1 MWWKALFLFLA
12 FSLTAGPAEGGEFHL
27 VCPLNCEH
35 QRPLYVASA
44 GLLEGDDV
52 RELQEQLQ
60 AAGLFRGPVS
70 GAYGPVTAEAVRSLQ
85 EANGIEPSGVVN
97 AETWYLIALMSTPV
111 KTGEPLPPPTGEV
124 EIIIDVQKRTLTVI
138 ENGHPYRQ
146 FPCAVG
152 KSETPT
158 PVGNWSI
165 RRKAKNWGTGFGTR
179 WLGLNVDWGIYGI
192 HGTNKPHSIGTRAS
206 HGCIRMFN
214 RHIEELFPWVEEGTP
229 VHIVGNIMGPTHRP
243 TLVHGDR
250 ESGVLE
256 MQRLMQKHGYYDGPI
271 DGIFGSGLQK
281 AVVQF
286 RKDHNLR
293 HDNRVDRE
301 MYDLLGL

>member
-12 FSLTAGPAEGGEFHL
+12 FSLTAGPAEGGEFYL
-27 VCPLNCEH
+27 VCPLNCEQ
-35 QRPLYVASA
+35 QRSLYVD
-44 GLLEGDDV
+44 GTKFLEGNDV
-52 RELQEQLQ
+52 REVQEQLR
-60 AAGLFRGPVS
+60 AAGLFQGPVN
-70 GAYGPVTAEAVRSLQ
+70 GVYGPITAAAVRSLQ
-85 EANGIEPSGVVN
+85 EANGIEPSGVVD
-97 AETWYLIALMSTPV
+97 AETWYLLALMSTPV
-111 KTGEPLPPPTGEV
+111 KTSEPLPPPTGEV
-124 EIIIDVQKRTLTVI
+124 EIIIDVQKRTLTVM
-138 ENGHPYRQ
+138 ENGYPYKQ

-152 KSETPT
+152 KNETPT

-165 RRKAKNWGTGFGTR
+165 RRKARNWGTGFGTR
-179 WLGLNVDWGIYGI
+179 WLGLNIDWGIYGI
-192 HGTNKPHSIGTRAS
+192 HGTNKPYSIGTRAS

-214 RHIEELFPWVEEGTP
+214 RHVEELFPWVEAGTP
-229 VHIVGNIMGPTHRP
+229 VHIVGNIMGPEHRP

-256 MQRLMQKHGYYDGPI
+256 IQRLMQKHGYYDGPI

-293 HDNRVDRE
+293 YDNRVDRE
-301 MYDLLGL
+301 MYELLGL